1 MKLYKFR
8 PLGSCLDLER
18 AGDSCPGQILCSPF
32 WELNDPMEGVYRY
45 SEYALGLESWA
56 VRGEEQA
63 RDLLVLR
70 GVRL

>member
-18 AGDSCPGQILCSPF
+18 AQEILAQGKFWCSPF

-45 SEYALGLESWA
+45 SRIRARTRMFLGCTRRRA
-56 VRGEEQA
+56 GA
-63 RDLLVLR
+63 
-70 GVRL
+70 